1 MLCFRHYFF
10 LATLFTGTAT
20 ADVSNVD
27 AELSLRHDSNVS
39 RAEADNDIK
48 SDNILALDLSAGR
61 GFILSPNSGVLLHA
75 GTELA
80 EFQHFD
86 DISHI
91 DFSLDALYRIQP
103 VVAYTAPWFEAGI
116 SAQRQNFMGSD
127 IRDGNVLAL
136 NVGMGKRFTD
146 KLRMHG
152 GVGWERRYADDND
165 VFDWQRLKISIAADF
180 KFSPTITLYTHLS
193 RAYGDQ
199 VFTATPAPAFLNA
212 AKAVINDPVFGAR
225 RAYRL
230 NAVADV
236 LELGSSF
243 SINSSNTLDV
253 GLRYFQIDAEGS
265 HSYDG
270 TEIRMSWLYRFQ

>member
-1 MLCFRHYFF
+1 VAETTHI
-10 LATLFTGTAT
+10 
-20 ADVSNVD
+20 D
-27 AELSLRHDSNVS
+27 AEFSFRHDSNVS
-39 RAEADNDIK
+39 RAEVGDDIK
-48 SDNILALDLSAGR
+48 SDNVLALDLNASR
-61 GFILSPNSGVLLHA
+61 SFILGPNSGALLRA
-75 GTELA
+75 ETGLA

-86 DISHI
+86 DISHL
-91 DFSLDALYRIQP
+91 DFGVSAMYRIQP
-103 VVAYTAPWFEAGI
+103 VVAYTAPWFEAGF

-136 NVGMGKRFTD
+136 DVGMGNRFTD

-165 VFDWQRLKISIAADF
+165 VFDWQRLKVSVAADF

-199 VFTATPAPAFLNA
+199 VFTATPTPAFLNI
-212 AKAVINDPVFGAR
+212 AKAVINDPAFGAR

-243 SINSSNTLDV
+243 SLNPNNTLDV
-253 GLRYFQIDAEGS
+253 GLRYFQIDAEGN

-270 TEIRMSWLYRFQ
+270 AEIRMSWLYRFQ